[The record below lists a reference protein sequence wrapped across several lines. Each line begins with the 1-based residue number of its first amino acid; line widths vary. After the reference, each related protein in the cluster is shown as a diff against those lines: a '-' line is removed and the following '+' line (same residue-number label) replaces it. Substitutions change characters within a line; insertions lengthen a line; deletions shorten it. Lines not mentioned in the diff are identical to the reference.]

1 MCATPVG
8 AGLPTDRNRQNL
20 SSRRR
25 GDNVLWWRKRDEGF
39 EWRDYVRTTILVR
52 REQRRQRVKDV
63 KDAAAAQVKEA
74 GKRGLDAG
82 VAGVKKA
89 GSGLGHGIG
98 ALGRA
103 SVAGLGRAGR
113 AIGSG
118 AVRAGRVAGSAGAG
132 AASGLWNAGASAARH
147 VGAPAAPLLDPLFT
161 YLRDPVR
168 KLVLAVITVLL
179 GLGAAY
185 RTWSFGFDTDA
196 IVAAV
201 LFAVTTVLTLAVV
214 LGDPDRRRATGAR
227 NSLLHRL
234 GVHEFELPRARIPP
248 RAAGFAAVAA
258 AAVLAVGTAAY
269 FFAPPLSS
277 RSELAATTARP
288 ERDPSK
294 LEGRAVAVTGDRLRV
309 AGTLVVL
316 DGIEAPETGQSC
328 QRQSG
333 AWRCGT
339 AAREALAN
347 LVRGRR
353 ITCDILSEDGQRKE
367 ARCYVGGRDVAE
379 ALVRNGHVFA
389 EGGFLSRYASVE
401 GDAETEKVGLWAG
414 AADRPQDYRDK
425 RWDEAKKQ
433 APEGCPIK
441 GSIRSGAR
449 TYVLPWAPSYDGL
462 RLRTSRGER
471 WFCSESEAQAAG
483 WSRSSES

>member
-1 MCATPVG
+1 M
-8 AGLPTDRNRQNL
+8 
-20 SSRRR
+20 
-25 GDNVLWWRKRDEGF
+25 LWWRKRDEGF

-63 KDAAAAQVKEA
+63 KEAAAAQVKEA
-74 GKRGLDAG
+74 GKRGLDAS

-89 GSGLGHGIG
+89 GSGLGHGLG
-98 ALGRA
+98 AFGRA
-103 SVAGLGRAGR
+103 SAAGLGRAGR
-113 AIGSG
+113 AIGSVAIRAGSAVGSG
-118 AVRAGRVAGSAGAG
+118 AVRAGRAAGSAGAG
-132 AASGLWNAGASAARH
+132 AAAGLWSAAASAARH
-147 VGAPAAPLLDPLFT
+147 IGAPAAPLLDPLLT
-161 YLRDPVR
+161 YLREPMR
-168 KLVLAVITVLL
+168 KLALAAITALL

-196 IVAAV
+196 TVAAV
-201 LFAVTTVLTLAVV
+201 LFAVTAVLTLAVV

-234 GVHEFELPRARIPP
+234 GVQEFELPRTRISP
-248 RAAGFAAVAA
+248 RAAGIATVAGAAM
-258 AAVLAVGTAAY
+258 LAVGAAVY
-269 FFAPPLSS
+269 VFAPSLPSLSQP
-277 RSELAATTARP
+277 EANAARP

-294 LEGRAVAVTGDRLRV
+294 LEGRAVAVTGDKLRV
-309 AGTLVVL
+309 AGTLIVI
-316 DGIEAPETGQSC
+316 DGIEAPEAGQSC

-353 ITCDILSEDGQRKE
+353 ITCDILSDDGERKE

-379 ALVRNGHVFA
+379 AMVRNGHVFA

-401 GDAETEKVGLWAG
+401 GEAEAEKLGLWAG
-414 AADRPQDYRDK
+414 EADRPQDYRDK
-425 RWDEAKKQ
+425 RWEEAKKQ

-449 TYVLPWAPSYDGL
+449 TYVLPWSPSYDGI